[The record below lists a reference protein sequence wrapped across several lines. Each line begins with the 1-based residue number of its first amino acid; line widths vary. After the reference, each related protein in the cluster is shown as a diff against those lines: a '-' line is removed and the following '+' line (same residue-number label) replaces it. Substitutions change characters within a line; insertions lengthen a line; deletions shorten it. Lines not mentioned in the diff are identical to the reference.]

1 MFRRELCEIV
11 RDKINADI
19 EKKSKQYN
27 YAEVNQI
34 VTTALDLI
42 MERVTRGEEVNLLGF
57 GRFERVIRPSKTG
70 INNFT
75 GKKYVSEEHGAVKF
89 KPSPIFKEMVR

>member
-19 EKKSKQYN
+19 EKKSKQYS

-34 VTTALDLI
+34 VTTALGLI
-42 MERVTRGEEVNLLGF
+42 MERVTRGEEVDLRGF
-57 GRFERVIRPSKTG
+57 GRFERVVHAGKTG

-75 GKKYVSEEHGAVKF
+75 GKTYVSEEHGAVKF
-89 KPSPIFKEMVR
+89 RPSPTFKEMVR